1 MIRCID
7 AHTFFDGNPPPG
19 IPGDAPK
26 PDFER
31 LVERTRFLDT
41 SRYPLK
47 RLKEILEREHIR
59 LGAGAE
65 TLERI
70 AAVGE
75 DSVFVV
81 AGQQAGLFGGPLY
94 TLYKAMH
101 AVRLAERLQEA
112 SGRRVVPLFWIASD
126 DHDFGE
132 VDHLGLNTRDGSSA
146 IVSYRPGGH
155 RDGMP
160 VSGVTLDE
168 VITDVIDTFAGALPS
183 GGIGKRLLTIL
194 RESWKPG
201 VSWPDAFA
209 RHLLALFREWGLT
222 VFDPVWSG
230 VRELFGAIYLKE
242 LSDPSASVALI
253 NEGADDFDSARLKK
267 KALRKPASST
277 NLFLVTD
284 GIRHAVTFAD
294 GVFTAGG
301 RRFSMD
307 ELRALA
313 GSEPERFSP
322 AAGLRPVCQDAVMPV
337 SALIAGPGERL
348 YLRQVRPLY
357 DLFGVDGST
366 VWPRAS
372 FTVVDV
378 STVRAAEKE
387 GIPLKSAFGD
397 IGSIKNMLARDTFPA
412 DVRDTFDTLEREME
426 TGFARI
432 ADTIG
437 AVDPTL
443 VDAAKKEAGRVSHI
457 LAGLRGKAVRAHK
470 STVGVSERR
479 LTSASYYLLPDRGPQ
494 ERWFGADAILT
505 SLAGDGFGAF
515 IAMTSPGEERHRI
528 VLPG

>member
-1 MIRCID
+1 MTRCID

-19 IPGDAPK
+19 IPGDAPE

-31 LVERTRFLDT
+31 LVERTRSLDT

-70 AAVGE
+70 SAIGE

-112 SGRRVVPLFWIASD
+112 SGRTVVPLFWIASD

-132 VDHLGLNTRDGSSA
+132 VDHLGMNTRDGSSA
-146 IVSYRPGGH
+146 AVSYRPGGY
-155 RDGMP
+155 REGMP
-160 VSGVTLDE
+160 VSAVILDE
-168 VITDVIDTFAGALPS
+168 GITDAIDTFADSLPA
-183 GGIGKRLLTIL
+183 GDTGEGLLTIV
-194 RESWKPG
+194 RGSWKPG

-209 RHLLALFREWGLT
+209 RHLLALFQGRGLT
-222 VFDPVWSG
+222 VFDPAWSG
-230 VRELFGAIYLKE
+230 VKELFGTIFLKE

-253 NEGADDFDSARLKK
+253 NEQADEFDSARLKR

-277 NLFLVTD
+277 NLFLVVD
-284 GIRHAVTFAD
+284 GVRHAVEFSD
-294 GVFTAGG
+294 GVFKAGG
-301 RRFSMD
+301 GRFSMD
-307 ELRALA
+307 ELKALVE
-313 GSEPERFSP
+313 SEPGRFSP

-337 SALIAGPGERL
+337 SALIAGPGERR

-357 DLFGVDGST
+357 DLFGVDGSI

-378 STVRAAEKE
+378 RAVRSAEKE
-387 GIPLKSAFGD
+387 GIPLKSVFGD
-397 IGSIKNMLARDTFPA
+397 IGSIKNMLARNTFPD
-412 DVRDTFDTLEREME
+412 DVRDAFDTLEREME
-426 TGFARI
+426 AGFAGV

-443 VDAAKKEAGRVSHI
+443 VDAAKKEAGRAAHI

-479 LTSASYYLLPDRGPQ
+479 LASASYYLLPDNGPQ
-494 ERWFGADAILT
+494 ERWFGANAILT
-505 SLAGDGFGAF
+505 ALAGDGFGAF